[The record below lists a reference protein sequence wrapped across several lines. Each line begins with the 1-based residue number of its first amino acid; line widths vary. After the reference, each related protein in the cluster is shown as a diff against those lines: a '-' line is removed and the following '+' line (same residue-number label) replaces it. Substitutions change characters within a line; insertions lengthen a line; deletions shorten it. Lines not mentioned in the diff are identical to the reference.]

1 MKSAAV
7 LHDERNN
14 IDESNNI
21 PGRAAAR
28 RARLEL
34 VVRREQL
41 FAYNSILG
49 HHMNS
54 VELLADC
61 AVGREGQLVVQ
72 GIVGSFEETCKAYV
86 DCTAGASRIDEFS
99 EKGLASPKMR
109 HQHTLS
115 ILALK
120 GPWLRLLTA
129 AFLTYDIDDASQ
141 SATMASLLWPH
152 AASSKAQEDKATDD
166 CSTTESLSDDER
178 NGENRAFDDESAL
191 LYDTPSCSILEAI
204 ACDIEQARHWRR
216 SLIHVETAEKKMT
229 EAPATQLTAASGER
243 RIPPSWSSGSL
254 AASFVRSAAHA
265 VRVIVSNPAWE
276 RYRRND
282 SIRTRLALAFVNF
295 ANDGA
300 SDGTGSLFSTPE
312 LINLNDLV
320 ERFLDAGGQLPA
332 KVCVVRRQP
341 SELVSDEQSVAEITK
356 DTAVLALEGFVSWS
370 KSFADAAGVSDSERG
385 IGVGT
390 AAAASLMLSK
400 VGQQHISHI
409 TVSLRVLAAHLRHR
423 EFQRLIRHN
432 DEHTSGS
439 DDPLPGDL
447 MSAASHLGLCC
458 ERHDVA
464 AAAKASERAGLFRQA
479 LRIFRAMLYIAAKQ
493 NSSST
498 VSTSTMAAEHAVGQ
512 MAIGENPEGPYLQH
526 ALRVAFSAWG
536 IHKVALAF
544 IGLPVQGTA
553 AMRLLDSLLSGG
565 DVVSGMRLLSNQQDS
580 ISRFSSDTSEGAT
593 LALGLQMQFRACVS
607 WAQSHRATKRLSFA
621 VQALGSSSAKVTRGK
636 MNGGSSFDSE
646 GGKSLKRKDS
656 GFFSDSEDDSSF
668 GRRGSGLGAH
678 RISESVGNEQ
688 PQRNRD
694 DTDLVD
700 ETSDVRTAVRQDQ
713 TAYKLSREI
722 YEFLTLLCSNSRPDI
737 DMQRFMMCEPPLT
750 KITTVLWP
758 SMLEAV
764 IAALISLVNALDP
777 DDTHEMELVILNLE
791 LLHLLIQ
798 GNEDARN
805 LAYDAGVFQAISTLV
820 NVVANQL
827 VRAEVDVDL
836 QGTTGMFSK
845 RRGTSAPLR
854 SGEGESARKEHVDRK
869 AFVQSHSCRG
879 SALRLV
885 LTLLTTRGGTKFV
898 PLAMDH
904 YPPDM
909 FVEVMRSSIDARSLR
924 KGTSEHAASERE
936 GFYAYFCFVSLVT
949 AVRLCIFAD
958 VSLAGHSDPTRRTL
972 LPRNTRRRCKITR
985 NSHLHR
991 LSFASPVCAR
1001 VDGVDTSRYRT
1012 RSVLSCFNERRRLSN
1027 DRRATRRQ
1035 YFKRKSGTSRSV
1047 SRRMAVAILR
1057 PRCVSQVLLPLI
1069 LRHMA
1074 TYTPLLPPLQGPPFP
1089 QVPAGTQAWCE
1100 SCLEGSCACRAS
1112 PSTTRQ

>member
-1 MKSAAV
+1 MKSSAV
-7 LHDERNN
+7 LAYSAPKRATN

-21 PGRAAAR
+21 PGRAASR

-152 AASSKAQEDKATDD
+152 AASPKAQEDKATDD
-166 CSTTESLSDDER
+166 CSATESSSDDER

-216 SLIHVETAEKKMT
+216 SLILVESAEKKMT

-254 AASFVRSAAHA
+254 AASFVRSAAQA

-320 ERFLDAGGQLPA
+320 ERFLDAGGQLPT

-341 SELVSDEQSVAEITK
+341 SELVSDEQSIAEITK

-423 EFQRLIRHN
+423 EFQKLIRHN

-479 LRIFRAMLYIAAKQ
+479 LRVFRAMLYIAAKQ

-498 VSTSTMAAEHAVGQ
+498 VIAPTMAAEHAVEQ
-512 MAIGENPEGPYLQH
+512 MAIGENPEGPHLQH
-526 ALRVAFSAWG
+526 ALRVAFSSWG

-565 DVVSGMRLLSNQQDS
+565 DVVSGMRLLSNQQDI

-621 VQALGSSSAKVTRGK
+621 VQALGSSSTRVTRGK
-636 MNGGSSFDSE
+636 MNGGSSSDSE

-656 GFFSDSEDDSSF
+656 GFFSDSEDDSSVR
-668 GRRGSGLGAH
+668 RRGSGLGRSDSGLGVH
-678 RISESVGNEQ
+678 KISESVGNEQ

-713 TAYKLSREI
+713 TAYKLSREV
-722 YEFLTLLCSNSRPDI
+722 YEFLTLLCSNSRP

-777 DDTHEMELVILNLE
+777 DDKHEMELVILNLE

-805 LAYDAGVFQAISTLV
+805 LANDAGVFQAISTLV

-827 VRAEVDVDL
+827 VRAEVPDDDL
-836 QGTTGMFSK
+836 QGTTGMFRK

-854 SGEGESARKEHVDRK
+854 SGEGESVREEHVDRK

-885 LTLLTTRGGTKFV
+885 LTMLTTRGGRKCV

-909 FVEVMRSSIDARSLR
+909 FDEVMRSSIDARSLR

-972 LPRNTRRRCKITR
+972 LPRNTRWRCKITR
-985 NSHLHR
+985 NSHLCR
-991 LSFASPVCAR
+991 LSFTSPVCSR

-1047 SRRMAVAILR
+1047 SRKMAVAIVR

-1074 TYTPLLPPLQGPPFP
+1074 YTPLLPPLQGPPFP
-1089 QVPAGTQAWCE
+1089 QVPAGT
-1100 SCLEGSCACRAS
+1100 
-1112 PSTTRQ
+1112 